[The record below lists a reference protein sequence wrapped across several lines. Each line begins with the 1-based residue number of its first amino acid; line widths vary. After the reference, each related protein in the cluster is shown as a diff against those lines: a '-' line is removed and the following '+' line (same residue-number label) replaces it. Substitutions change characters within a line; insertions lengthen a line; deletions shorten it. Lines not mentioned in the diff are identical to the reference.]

1 LWTLT
6 SIETLAMAAAASPP
20 LLPPAAVSAGIQV
33 SGAGL
38 AGVDGTYVPSGLT
51 NNIFQAFEQ
60 GEFEIT
66 YGKLEEYPSSK
77 RGWAL
82 FAKSAVRGKVWRW
95 RDVLYQ
101 KADGTEGWVAGRA
114 MGKKTTAEKVPPVVT
129 AANPAA
135 PFLKTEELVIGV
147 LSGEARAALGAASFP
162 DAKELAD
169 AFVKATVD
177 LTQPGPEAT
186 WPTSNNWDKETM
198 IDMLAL
204 GSPLSG
210 FSTLVAL
217 VAVCHWNYEGY
228 RSDHHGQPEDY
239 TRRTYFACVRDGE
252 GNW

>member
-1 LWTLT
+1 
-6 SIETLAMAAAASPP
+6 MAAAASASPP
-20 LLPPAAVSAGIQV
+20 LLPPATVSAGIQV

-38 AGVDGTYVPSGLT
+38 ADVDGTYVPSGGD
-51 NNIFQAFEQ
+51 IFQ
-60 GEFEIT
+60 EFQHTSGKFQIK
-66 YGKLEEYPSSK
+66 YGKLDPHPSSK

-82 FAKSAVRGKVWRW
+82 FAAPPSNGIGWRS
-95 RDVLYQ
+95 VLYQ
-101 KADGTEGWVAGRA
+101 KADGTEGWVAARNIGNLMA
-114 MGKKTTAEKVPPVVT
+114 HKTTAEQVPPVVT

-135 PFLKTEELVIGV
+135 PFLKTEELVLGG
-147 LSGEARAALGAASFP
+147 LSGEARTALGAASFP

-177 LTQPGPEAT
+177 LTPAGPEDT
-186 WPTSNNWDKETM
+186 WPTSNKWNKETM

-210 FSTLVAL
+210 INTLVAE

-239 TRRTYFACVRDGE
+239 TKYTYFACVRDGE